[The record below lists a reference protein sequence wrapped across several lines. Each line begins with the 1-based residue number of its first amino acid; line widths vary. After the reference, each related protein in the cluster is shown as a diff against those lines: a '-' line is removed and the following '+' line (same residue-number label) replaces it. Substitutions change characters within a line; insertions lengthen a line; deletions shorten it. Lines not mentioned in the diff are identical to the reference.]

1 MSLYGGI
8 NFKGQAKAPA
18 TPAAAAAAAPSE
30 SVSASA
36 SPAAETNN
44 SNSGT
49 ESPAGQQVHAANED
63 KPKPATWS
71 AALRFAPTVRKKP
84 NSQGVAANAR
94 GSASAFA
101 LKSAFGAAA
110 DDDDGGNDG
119 SPAARG
125 SGAGAGMPAGY
136 RMATVGKAALTAM
149 PEKAPPVNKWSAV
162 SRPVEEI
169 KPFAGSSK
177 ANSASNMQRASP
189 VTADSATSDPSA
201 GRARARPRR
210 IIANP
215 PAMTLDDAP
224 LAAATTPGT
233 DVNGFE
239 QSAAGKKLAAQ
250 QNKKRGGKKKRG
262 GAGGAG
268 PHEDPALAFA
278 DVPYDPTRPCDY
290 SAYKTHLRLVR
301 EQRRLQR
308 EEEDRQRRK
317 RRDRSYSGSS
327 YYSED
332 EEDQHERRNEDGQ
345 TNKKARFFAPPSSY
359 DAPPVH
365 HAFPPPTSY
374 DTPAAPPPPAE
385 TGDEAYA
392 RRLAMSQG
400 GGGID
405 SARAPPPSVAQPP
418 PPPREETG
426 EEAYLRRAA
435 LSRRREETGEEAYA
449 RRMTLSQGGPA
460 AQPAAPPPPPPPM
473 FVSAASGNAPFVPP
487 PPPPGFVPP
496 PPGFAPAGF
505 SPATAGG
512 SPYHPPA
519 GHAGPEAAAPAA
531 SDPASSHSAP
541 GPVAGPA
548 GNEALDA
555 AQAKAREIAAK
566 LSKLGGAFGG
576 AGGGGTPSAASV
588 GGGGAAGINPQA
600 PAFAPASTA
609 AGGAVGGAE
618 AQGAPAEHDDRSFA
632 ERMMSRFG
640 WEQGKGLGAQES
652 GMTTALGV
660 QRAPAAA
667 ATSKKAKKKD
677 PEAAQAAPAGMAGR
691 SVVVDASREQR
702 LAEQRTQMGG
712 DASRVVLLTNMCAP
726 DEVDDDLNGEVAEEA
741 NKVGVA
747 ERCFVRIVPGETRDD
762 EAVRIFLVM
771 SGLAGGYNA
780 VRSFDGRFFGGRTV
794 RARFYPEQE
803 FRNGQYD
810 L

>member
-1 MSLYGGI
+1 MILVLLPPSLKSSSAASTIRTRCVQASAMSLYGGI

-63 KPKPATWS
+63 KPKRTSLCAQLTPAPVSSLTSPIRAAATWS

-84 NSQGVAANAR
+84 NSQGAAANAR

-290 SAYKTHLRLVR
+290 VRVPCAGHASRTRSLSARRWRCRLSLSASRDLWPSRQLSSPHLRFGSDLASFVR
-301 EQRRLQR
+301 SASVGLQ
-308 EEEDRQRRK
+308 
-317 RRDRSYSGSS
+317 
-327 YYSED
+327 
-332 EEDQHERRNEDGQ
+332 
-345 TNKKARFFAPPSSY
+345 
-359 DAPPVH
+359 
-365 HAFPPPTSY
+365 
-374 DTPAAPPPPAE
+374 
-385 TGDEAYA
+385 
-392 RRLAMSQG
+392 
-400 GGGID
+400 D
-405 SARAPPPSVAQPP
+405 S
-418 PPPREETG
+418 PPPR
-426 EEAYLRRAA
+426 A
-435 LSRRREETGEEAYA
+435 
-449 RRMTLSQGGPA
+449 
-460 AQPAAPPPPPPPM
+460 
-473 FVSAASGNAPFVPP
+473 
-487 PPPPGFVPP
+487 
-496 PPGFAPAGF
+496 
-505 SPATAGG
+505 
-512 SPYHPPA
+512 
-519 GHAGPEAAAPAA
+519 
-531 SDPASSHSAP
+531 
-541 GPVAGPA
+541 
-548 GNEALDA
+548 
-555 AQAKAREIAAK
+555 
-566 LSKLGGAFGG
+566 
-576 AGGGGTPSAASV
+576 
-588 GGGGAAGINPQA
+588 
-600 PAFAPASTA
+600 
-609 AGGAVGGAE
+609 
-618 AQGAPAEHDDRSFA
+618 
-632 ERMMSRFG
+632 
-640 WEQGKGLGAQES
+640 
-652 GMTTALGV
+652 
-660 QRAPAAA
+660 
-667 ATSKKAKKKD
+667 
-677 PEAAQAAPAGMAGR
+677 
-691 SVVVDASREQR
+691 
-702 LAEQRTQMGG
+702 
-712 DASRVVLLTNMCAP
+712 
-726 DEVDDDLNGEVAEEA
+726 
-741 NKVGVA
+741 
-747 ERCFVRIVPGETRDD
+747 
-762 EAVRIFLVM
+762 
-771 SGLAGGYNA
+771 
-780 VRSFDGRFFGGRTV
+780 
-794 RARFYPEQE
+794 
-803 FRNGQYD
+803 
-810 L
+810 